1 MIALNLINDAI
12 IPLRTTD
19 NGYLGMQMM
28 DEYKVEHLPITD
40 QSEYLGIISEL
51 DLLNSNDPEM
61 AIENHVLSEGK
72 LFVYEDQPIHD
83 VIELASE
90 HNLTIIP
97 VVSRKNQY
105 LGAITLKSLIQS
117 FTQFISPQIKG
128 SIIVI
133 EVNGNDYSLAQIAQI
148 IEYNDA
154 KILNIYTLANPDSTK
169 INIVIKVNKQDIGAI
184 IQTFNRYNYIIKE
197 HFAKEQSYDELHDKY
212 DEFMTW
218 LNV

>member
-61 AIENHVLSEGK
+61 AIENHVLSEGR
-72 LFVYEDQPIHD
+72 LYVYEDQPIHD
-83 VIELASE
+83 VIEIATE
-90 HNLTIIP
+90 HNLTLIP
-97 VVSRKNQY
+97 VISRKNQY
-105 LGAITLKSLIQS
+105 IGAITLKSLIQ
-117 FTQFISPQIKG
+117 QFNQFLSPQING

-148 IEYNDA
+148 VEYNDA
-154 KILNIYTLANPDSTK
+154 RILNIYTIANPDSIK
-169 INIVIKVNKQDIGAI
+169 INVVIKVNKQDIGAI

-197 HFAKEQSYDELHDKY
+197 HFLKEQSFDELHDKY